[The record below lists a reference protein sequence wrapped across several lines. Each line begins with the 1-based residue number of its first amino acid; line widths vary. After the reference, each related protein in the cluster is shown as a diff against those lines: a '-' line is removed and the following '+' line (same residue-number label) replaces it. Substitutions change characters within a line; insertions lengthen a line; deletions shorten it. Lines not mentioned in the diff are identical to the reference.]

1 MQDGILEWEAR
12 RPDPEALKE
21 RLHLDE
27 DSDPDDLEE
36 LERLVGEAQEAAKPR
51 SLFRVTPVTARGE
64 TWVELAGVRVDSA
77 LAAKNLADREV
88 CAAYIS
94 TCGTELAAWA
104 AAYRADPFLQFWT
117 DEIMLAYLRQAT
129 AQLTEYL
136 RENVFGGAK
145 FSQMNPGSL
154 KEWPITGQRAVFTVL
169 GAREDAEGGLLSP
182 LGVRLTPSCL
192 MLPAKSVSGLAFL
205 SDSGFVN
212 CAYCPRERCPNRR
225 APYGGRS
232 PLS

>member
-1 MQDGILEWEAR
+1 MQDGILEWKAQL
-12 RPDPEALKE
+12 PDMQQLKS

-36 LERLVGEAQEAAKPR
+36 LERLVGEAQELARPR
-51 SLFRVTPVTARGE
+51 SMFRITPVTDRGE
-64 TWVELAGVRVDSA
+64 TWAEIAGVRAESA
-77 LAAKNLADREV
+77 LVAKNLASQDV

-94 TCGTELAAWA
+94 TCGTELGQWA
-104 AAYRADPFLQFWT
+104 QGYRADPFLQFWT
-117 DEIMLAYLRQAT
+117 DEIMLVYLGQAT
-129 AQLTEYL
+129 AALTAYL

-145 FSQMNPGSL
+145 FSHMSPGSL
-154 KEWPITGQRAVFTVL
+154 KEWPITGQRAVFTAL
-169 GAREDAEGGLLSP
+169 GAQPDAEGGLVSP

-192 MLPAKSVSGLAFL
+192 MIPAKSVSGLAFL

-225 APYGGRS
+225 APYGGQS